1 MGARLEPL
9 YTENGDPYTA
19 QMQKDELGIPD
30 GVAALIKADVDINN
44 NAFFVKKRN
53 SLETVDYHEL
63 FITCNIEDFNQKAIG
78 SRYPVLKYENM
89 ADNYLLICEGKEVL
103 VYNNG
108 SYQTSFDKKQITAD
122 EQHRK
127 FFYDWLNM
135 QEGSAENA
143 VGIDIGVP
151 CTEIR
156 FDMSRLYADKELTP
170 AKCDIRKI
178 NGEYWLLTALASE
191 NHWVKFELLKFGS
204 GQTPTEMLE
213 IRPDN
218 LSIDL
223 LEELNKAREKGNDDH
238 LTDSKVRLLYC
249 LHTG

>member
-1 MGARLEPL
+1 MGTMRKNKKTALLIILSLCILLCISGCENRLPETIGRGVTPVAEDEDVKADEPGLRSEEGKEFYIIRLRDIYYRIQVSDTPGMGARLEPL

-108 SYQTSFDKKQITAD
+108 SYQTSQRRLPQYNTRRFIFCVGRYCRVCCRPHDPIDQVWRLRCIKTAV
-122 EQHRK
+122 
-127 FFYDWLNM
+127 F
-135 QEGSAENA
+135 
-143 VGIDIGVP
+143 
-151 CTEIR
+151 
-156 FDMSRLYADKELTP
+156 
-170 AKCDIRKI
+170 
-178 NGEYWLLTALASE
+178 
-191 NHWVKFELLKFGS
+191 
-204 GQTPTEMLE
+204 
-213 IRPDN
+213 
-218 LSIDL
+218 
-223 LEELNKAREKGNDDH
+223 
-238 LTDSKVRLLYC
+238 
-249 LHTG
+249 